1 MNIKAKFILTVAIAC
16 IVTLPGNARKQ
27 GYRFKTPREN
37 NVKGSGKSAT
47 ATSVDILERLPDID
61 YVARRFPDMRICCA
75 DSLNIILSGYD
86 KKRNSSKE
94 SFFIINESDE
104 NFEGVVVHIRYYTPD
119 DRMLHSRNAIITT
132 AIPSGETRKADLPSF
147 DTQHSFYY
155 YLSDSDPS
163 RGNPYKVSIRP
174 LFIILKPDVGVQ

>member
-1 MNIKAKFILTVAIAC
+1 MNIKAKYILAFAAACVLAI
-16 IVTLPGNARKQ
+16 PGNARKQ
-27 GYRFKTPREN
+27 GYRFKTPKE
-37 NVKGSGKSAT
+37 KSVT
-47 ATSVDILERLPDID
+47 ASKKSDMTASVEILDRLPDID
-61 YVARRFPDMRICCA
+61 YVARRFPDMRICSA

-104 NFEGVVVHIRYYTPD
+104 NFEGVVVQIRYYTPD

-132 AIPSGETRKADLPSF
+132 VIPSGETRKTDLPSF

-174 LFIILKPDVGVQ
+174 LVIILKKDVGGQ